1 MPEHGANTTFN
12 SFSLEEV
19 MASHRKAV
27 RPVTAEMRRQ
37 VLEDLPEKLA
47 SRVADYYEQAIKA
60 GVYSCTGGSPESAKN
75 DIAVLQKAGQ
85 LKGSEKDLSVDKFWY
100 FEPLQKA
107 KATLG
112 IKN

>member
-1 MPEHGANTTFN
+1 M
-12 SFSLEEV
+12 
-19 MASHRKAV
+19 
-27 RPVTAEMRRQ
+27 
-37 VLEDLPEKLA
+37 
-47 SRVADYYEQAIKA
+47 ADYYEQAIKA
-60 GVYSCTGGSPESAKN
+60 GVYSCTGGSPEAARN

-85 LKGSEKDLSVDKFWY
+85 LKGSEKDLSVENFWY